1 MADARDPSERQGWP
15 DKESLDA
22 SCLVSQRLGYH
33 AFYSGAVTTTEA
45 RQPDG
50 ESEDMLALER
60 QVCFALSVAARN
72 VVAVYRPVLEPLG
85 LTHPQYLVM
94 LALWQHGSLSV
105 KELSG
110 LLQLD
115 PGTLSPLLKRLEA
128 AGLLRRE
135 RDPKD
140 QRNLALALTDRGRAL
155 RAEAETIPAGIVE
168 RLGMPIEELMALHG
182 ALTQV
187 IAASQRALTTPA
199 VADGTQSEATVV

>member
-1 MADARDPSERQGWP
+1 
-15 DKESLDA
+15 
-22 SCLVSQRLGYH
+22 LVHH
-33 AFYSGAVTTTEA
+33 AFYAGRVTRSETATD
-45 RQPDG
+45 PD
-50 ESEDMLALER
+50 DMLALER

-105 KELSG
+105 KDLSG

-128 AGLLRRE
+128 AGMLRRE

-155 RAEAETIPAGIVE
+155 RAEAERIPAGIVE
-168 RLGMPIEELMALHG
+168 RLGMPMEELLAMQG
-182 ALTQV
+182 ALTRV
-187 IAASQRALTTPA
+187 IAASRQALDAAPDQLRALSPGA
-199 VADGTQSEATVV
+199 

>member
-1 MADARDPSERQGWP
+1 MH
-15 DKESLDA
+15 
-22 SCLVSQRLGYH
+22 H
-33 AFYSGAVTTTEA
+33 AFYADRVTRSETAAPATD
-45 RQPDG
+45 PD
-50 ESEDMLALER
+50 DMLALER

-105 KELSG
+105 KDLSG

-155 RAEAETIPAGIVE
+155 RAEAERIPAGIVE
-168 RLGMPIEELMALHG
+168 RLGMPVDELMALQG
-182 ALTQV
+182 ALTRV
-187 IAASQRALTTPA
+187 IAASRQALDA
-199 VADGTQSEATVV
+199 VPEELRDVSPVA

>member
-1 MADARDPSERQGWP
+1 MGP
-15 DKESLDA
+15 
-22 SCLVSQRLGYH
+22 
-33 AFYSGAVTTTEA
+33 
-45 RQPDG
+45 
-50 ESEDMLALER
+50 EDVLALDR

-94 LALWQHGSLSV
+94 LALWQHGTLSV

-135 RDPKD
+135 RDPRD
-140 QRNLALALTDRGRAL
+140 QRNLALALTEKGTAL
-155 RAEAETIPAGIVE
+155 REQAERIPAGIVE
-168 RLGMPIEELMALHG
+168 RLGMPVEQLMDLHA
-182 ALTQV
+182 ALTRV
-187 IAASQRALTTPA
+187 IAASQQALAHPPVGEA
-199 VADGTQSEATVV
+199 AGPEATVA